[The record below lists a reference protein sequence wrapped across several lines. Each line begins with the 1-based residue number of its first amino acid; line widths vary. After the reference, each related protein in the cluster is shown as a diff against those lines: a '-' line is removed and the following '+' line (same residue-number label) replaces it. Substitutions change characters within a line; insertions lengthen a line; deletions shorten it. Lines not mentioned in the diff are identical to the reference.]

1 MALDRRQRLEALP
14 GWSWDP
20 HSDKWEEGF
29 SHLKQFSERKGHC
42 RVPNDFTT
50 GDGYRLGQWVA
61 VQRGIKDALQPD
73 RRRRLEALPG
83 WSWDVLSDKWEEGF
97 SHLKQFSDR
106 HKHCRVTMEY
116 RTEDG
121 YRLGQW
127 VKVQRRTKDKV
138 GPDRKQRLEELPGWV
153 WKVEK

>member
-20 HSDKWEEGF
+20 HSDQWEEGLF
-29 SHLKQFSERKGHC
+29 HLKQFSERKWHC
-42 RVPNDFTT
+42 RVPAKHITD
-50 GDGYRLGQWVA
+50 DGYPLGAWVNT
-61 VQRGIKDALQPD
+61 QRTSKESINLD

-83 WSWDVLSDKWEEGF
+83 WSWDVRSYMWEKGF